1 MVVHYG
7 ELTNLKIGKTFH
19 SDKHEWIVSMDVS
32 ALNLVVDTTLEV
44 TSTNSKKWWWYN
56 YELNKNDCLYN
67 NTRTNQ
73 IKTNSL

>member
-1 MVVHYG
+1 MVIHYG

-44 TSTNSKKWWWYN
+44 TSTNSN

-73 IKTNSL
+73 IK